1 MILLGLEMKAFRFVD
16 PSFVEMGNVSELTLG
31 LTKSEA
37 NTSRRSNEGWRTRR
51 AALKDMEVSFT
62 QMLEAGDADVAAIDE
77 AFDSGTP
84 IKMRFLDGPSASG
97 NGWEAD
103 YDVFEVTQNEPLE
116 EAVTRNVVLRPTT
129 APQRV
134 TGGSIASM
142 TLKNTASAP
151 GAPDTPDAP
160 ADPVASEAPTN
171 EPAEAAEV
179 HPMDAA
185 EKQAAEAAEV
195 AEQEAALPGVNEG

>member
-1 MILLGLEMKAFRFVD
+1 MILLGLEMKAYRFVG
-16 PSFVEMGNVSELTLG
+16 SAFVEMGNVSELTLG

-37 NTSRRSNEGWRTRR
+37 DTSRRSNEGWRTRR

-84 IKMRFLDGPSASG
+84 IRMRFLDGDTADG
-97 NGWEAD
+97 NGWEAT

-116 EAVTRNVVLRPTT
+116 EAVTRNIVLRPTT

-134 TGGSIASM
+134 ISGSVS
-142 TLKNTASAP
+142 
-151 GAPDTPDAP
+151 
-160 ADPVASEAPTN
+160 V
-171 EPAEAAEV
+171 
-179 HPMDAA
+179 
-185 EKQAAEAAEV
+185 
-195 AEQEAALPGVNEG
+195 